1 MLQSYLVHLLLPL
14 LLQSQFLPFQLHL
27 KLPLKRS
34 LFLLDSRDLLS
45 QCGHLLVCCL
55 LMRQNLLDQSFLLRL
70 NLPKNSDFRLCPLV
84 QFSLKGID
92 GRILLLDY
100 RCHLSILS
108 EQLFVLIEEYGRH
121 EGDWIIPALLRGR
134 PISEL
139 LDIGIVGHDHTRCL
153 LEVQSRSGFLDEK
166 RST

>member
-14 LLQSQFLPFQLHL
+14 LLQSQFLLFQLHL

-70 NLPKNSDFRLCPLV
+70 NLPKNSDFRFCPLV

-108 EQLFVLIEEYGRH
+108 EQLFVLIEKYRRH
-121 EGDWIIPALLRGR
+121 EGD
-134 PISEL
+134 
-139 LDIGIVGHDHTRCL
+139 
-153 LEVQSRSGFLDEK
+153 
-166 RST
+166 